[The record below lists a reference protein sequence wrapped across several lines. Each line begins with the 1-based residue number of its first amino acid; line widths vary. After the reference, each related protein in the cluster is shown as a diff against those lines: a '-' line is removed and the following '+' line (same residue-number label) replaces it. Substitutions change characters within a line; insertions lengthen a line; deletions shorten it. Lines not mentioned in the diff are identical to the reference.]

1 MKYKLTKTKKEWY
14 GTTLFQIQATASFG
28 GITKGDL
35 GGYIEKEANL
45 SQEDNAWVYGNARVY
60 GNAWVYGDAQ
70 VSGNARVSGDAQ
82 VSGNARVYGD
92 AQVYGKL
99 KILAGYFFGLRY
111 EKEEIKYVKIDD
123 DYELIY
129 KGEAKFGKEETSLS
143 GKTVK
148 VELDGKTYEAVI
160 K

>member
-1 MKYKLTKTKKEWY
+1 MKYKLSKTKKDWC
-14 GTTLFQIQATASFG
+14 GTTLYQIEATASFG
-28 GITKGDL
+28 SVAKGKL

-45 SQEDNAWVYGNARVY
+45 SQD
-60 GNAWVYGDAQ
+60 GDAW
-70 VSGNARVSGDAQ
+70 VSGDA
-82 VSGNARVYGD
+82 R
-92 AQVYGKL
+92 VYGKL

-129 KGEAKFGKEETSLS
+129 KGEAKFGEEETSLS